1 MRPLISMSLVAVA
14 CGLTACG
21 GSSDPISAKSCF
33 DGSIYSPTSEV
44 KHDYDEVTE
53 TGAMGSYSATIKGSN
68 GTAVFNGQTNLNTL
82 EVYRGRSDAVP
93 VSGIGNST
101 TSHYV
106 RLSPN
111 GDIVNYGHTILA
123 GSGLAT
129 TRIEST
135 FSPPITDRRYTLE
148 KSESFQFTTTETRTQ
163 RQVSS
168 QQTTTTSIP
177 VSATIAFDGIDTLSI
192 GPRSVEACRFT
203 NNGSREW
210 FYRGVLIQSSDSNG
224 KTTRQTR
231 SLTRDSQAF

>member
-1 MRPLISMSLVAVA
+1 MKALISMSLVAVA

-44 KHDYDEVTE
+44 KHDYDEVTG
-53 TGAMGSYSATIKGSN
+53 TGLMGSYSATIKGSD
-68 GTAVFNGQTNLNTL
+68 GTAAFNGQTNLNTL
-82 EVYRGRSDAVP
+82 EVYRGRIDAVP
-93 VSGIGNST
+93 ISGIGNST

-106 RLSPN
+106 RMSPN
-111 GDIVNYGHTILA
+111 GDIVNYGYKILA

-135 FSPPITDRRYTLE
+135 FSPPITDRKYTLE
-148 KSESFQFTTTETRTQ
+148 ESESFQYTTTETRTQ

-168 QQTTTTSIP
+168 QQTNTTSTP
-177 VSATIAFDGIDTLSI
+177 LSATIAFVGIETISI

-203 NNGSREW
+203 NNGSQEW
-210 FYRGVLIQSSDSNG
+210 FYRGILVQSSDTNG

-231 SLTRDSQAF
+231 SLTRDNQAF